1 MIATLDLQLASDA
14 PDLPAESDIQQ
25 WVDATLH
32 SQGLTSGELTVRIV
46 DEEEGRELN
55 HEYRAK
61 DYATNVL
68 SFPFEAPPGI
78 EIDLL
83 GDLVICAPVV
93 AREASEQNKPLKH
106 HWAHLCVHG
115 TLHLLGFD
123 HIEDAE
129 AEEMEGIEIA
139 ILGQL
144 GIDDP
149 YADRE

>member
-1 MIATLDLQLASDA
+1 MIATLDLQLACDA
-14 PDLPAESDIQQ
+14 PQLPSETEIQT
-25 WVDATLH
+25 WVDAALGAV
-32 SQGLTSGELTVRIV
+32 GLDTGELTVRIV
-46 DEEEGRELN
+46 DEQEGRSLN
-55 HEYRAK
+55 HQYRGK

-68 SFPFEAPPGI
+68 SFPFEAMPGI
-78 EIDLL
+78 DIPLL

-93 AREASEQNKPLKH
+93 AREAAEQNKPLKH

-123 HIEDAE
+123 HIEEADAD
-129 AEEMEGIEIA
+129 EMESLEIA

-149 YADRE
+149 YGDRE